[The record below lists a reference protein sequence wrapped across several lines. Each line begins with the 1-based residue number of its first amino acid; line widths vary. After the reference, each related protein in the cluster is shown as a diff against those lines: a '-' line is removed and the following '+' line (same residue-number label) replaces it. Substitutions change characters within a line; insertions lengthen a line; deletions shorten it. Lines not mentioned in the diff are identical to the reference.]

1 MTKTHQHLLPYS
13 ACIIGAQSKCK
24 CNNHFKIIECCQLV
38 GVATSHRWV
47 DTRVSVQLIYIALIA
62 VRSVGAITPSNSTNS
77 ISDIQTPLL
86 GIFTLPLSLI
96 VIIARS
102 IPIHI
107 KWQTFR

>member
-1 MTKTHQHLLPYS
+1 M
-13 ACIIGAQSKCK
+13 
-24 CNNHFKIIECCQLV
+24 
-38 GVATSHRWV
+38 SHRWV
-47 DTRVSVQLIYIALIA
+47 AAGQSISLLYIALMA
-62 VRSVGAITPSNSTNS
+62 ARSVGAITPNNSTNS

-107 KWQTFR
+107 KWQIFRLLYPQTLIYRVQVWYW